1 MTVQYGRVISIP
13 SGTIKSVLA
22 RERSESEQEFQF
34 LLVRLKGSF
43 NIVVLIAHSHFNS
56 FWYD

>member
-22 RERSESEQEFQF
+22 RERSESEQDISIPSGTI
-34 LLVRLKGSF
+34 KSM
-43 NIVVLIAHSHFNS
+43 H
-56 FWYD
+56 Y